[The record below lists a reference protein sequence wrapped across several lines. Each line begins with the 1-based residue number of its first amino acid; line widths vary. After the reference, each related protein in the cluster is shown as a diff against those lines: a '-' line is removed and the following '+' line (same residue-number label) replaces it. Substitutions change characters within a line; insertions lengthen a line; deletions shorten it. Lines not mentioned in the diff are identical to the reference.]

1 MAKLTPMR
9 AIRAKCLDCCCGQ
22 VVEVRLCAAENCPLW
37 ENRMV
42 IGRKR
47 INRSKKMRKS
57 KNRKLG
63 PCFLMRGGLK
73 Q

>member
-37 ENRMV
+37 EYRMGHRPKEDKQV
-42 IGRKR
+42 EEDEKIE
-47 INRSKKMRKS
+47 KS
-57 KNRKLG
+57 
-63 PCFLMRGGLK
+63 
-73 Q
+73 